1 MGSKLSTEKKKRLSN
16 FLTIKYNLKKFSKVE
31 KFVKITIAFTLKS
44 IYNIIVLIIKLPQIF
59 KCSRK

>member
-16 FLTIKYNLKKFSKVE
+16 FLTIKYNFKKFSKVE

-44 IYNIIVLIIKLPQIF
+44 ICNIIVLIIKLPQIF